1 MSEDVQTSYFN
12 WICDLVGG
20 WDRRELLYFLHSRP
34 FEYTYMMDRNRA
46 DDGIDLRYRFGYEQG
61 LPDPVV
67 AAYLDKRD
75 CSMLEMMTALALRC
89 EEDVMADPDA
99 GNRTAEWFNGM
110 LESMGLSDM
119 TDGRF
124 DEHTAS
130 DAVDRLLSHRY
141 SPDGKGGLFWIPQ
154 ETTGERRDMRK
165 YEIWYQMMWYLDNI
179 ITEE

>member
-1 MSEDVQTSYFN
+1 
-12 WICDLVGG
+12 
-20 WDRRELLYFLHSRP
+20 
-34 FEYTYMMDRNRA
+34 
-46 DDGIDLRYRFGYEQG
+46 
-61 LPDPVV
+61 
-67 AAYLDKRD
+67 
-75 CSMLEMMTALALRC
+75 
-89 EEDVMADPDA
+89 
-99 GNRTAEWFNGM
+99 M
-110 LESMGLSDM
+110 LESLGLSDM

-130 DAVDRLLSHRY
+130 DMVDRLLSHQY